1 MWGHP
6 GKKLLF
12 MGGEIGQ
19 VGEWNEN
26 RSLDWHLLGDP
37 LHAGIQRWT
46 ADLNAAYQR
55 EPAFWETDFAHE
67 GFEWI
72 DFRDVEQT
80 VLSFI
85 RRAATSGQ
93 ELVFVCNF
101 TPVARYQYHVG
112 VPRPGRYRELLNSDA
127 APYGGGNV
135 GNGGWVETVPLA
147 VHGREQALPLTLPPL
162 GILILQRED

>member
-1 MWGHP
+1 
-6 GKKLLF
+6 

-37 LHAGIQRWT
+37 LHAGIQRWM

-55 EPAFWETDFAHE
+55 EPAFWETDFSHE

-80 VLSFI
+80 VLSFM

-101 TPVARYQYHVG
+101 TPVPRQQYHVG
-112 VPRPGRYRELLNSDA
+112 VPRAGRYREVLNSDA
-127 APYGGGNV
+127 AAYGGGNV
-135 GNGGWVETVPLA
+135 GNSGWVETVPLA
-147 VHGREQALPLTLPPL
+147 VHGREQSLPLTLPPL